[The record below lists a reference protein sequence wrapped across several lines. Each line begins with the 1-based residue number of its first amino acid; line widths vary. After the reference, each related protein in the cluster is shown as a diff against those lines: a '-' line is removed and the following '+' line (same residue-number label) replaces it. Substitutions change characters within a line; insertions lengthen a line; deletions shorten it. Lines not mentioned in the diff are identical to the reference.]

1 MPLALWGVR
10 VLRERASLH
19 VRAGAALSTASVA
32 GPGLK
37 VPWVGPGREQ
47 ETLLAGNSAMMVEVK
62 GQRLARTLSL
72 SL

>member
-10 VLRERASLH
+10 VLPEGASLH

-32 GPGLK
+32 GPGLN
-37 VPWVGPGREQ
+37 VPGVGPRREQ
-47 ETLLAGNSAMMVEVK
+47 ETLLAGNSAVMVEVK
-62 GQRLARTLSL
+62 RQWLTRTLSL